1 MSLVI
6 PNTISEIILQI
17 ATDPTVMTLLLTLII
32 AITLGELFKRV
43 FKSRILGF
51 LVTFTALIWIY
62 GEMVKGKTIF
72 DILISMISLLAFFV
86 AAFIVTLKL
95 FVKKLLPPVS

>member
-1 MSLVI
+1 MNALI
-6 PNTISEIILQI
+6 PSTISEVISQI
-17 ATDPTVMTLLLTLII
+17 VSSPAIMTFLLTLII
-32 AITLGELFKRV
+32 AITLGEL

-62 GEMVKGKTIF
+62 GEIVKGKTIF

-86 AAFIVTLKL
+86 AAFIVALKV
-95 FVKKLLPPVS
+95 FVKKLIPSS

>member
-1 MSLVI
+1 MNALI
-6 PNTISEIILQI
+6 PNIILEVISQI
-17 ATDPTVMTLLLTLII
+17 ASSPTVMTILITLII

-62 GEMVKGKTIF
+62 GEIVKGKTIF
-72 DILISMISLLAFFV
+72 DILISMISLLAFFI
-86 AAFIVTLKL
+86 AAFIVALKV
-95 FVKKLLPPVS
+95 FVKKLIPPS